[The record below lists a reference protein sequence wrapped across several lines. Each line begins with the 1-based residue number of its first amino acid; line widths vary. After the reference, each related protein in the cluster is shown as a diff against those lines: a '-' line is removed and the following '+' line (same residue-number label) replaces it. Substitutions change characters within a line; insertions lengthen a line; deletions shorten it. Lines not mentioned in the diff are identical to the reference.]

1 MKNKKLLRN
10 RKGAFGLA
18 DMSSIAIVLMVTGIV
33 IGIGV
38 YVLATMGSTLSSTSA
53 AASTIVNDTSTAVG
67 SFADWLPIIVV
78 ISAAAIILG
87 IIGLAFSFGRSR

>member
-1 MKNKKLLRN
+1 MSLKKLSKNKK
-10 RKGAFGLA
+10 GVFGIG
-18 DMSSIAIVLMVTGIV
+18 DMQTIALVIMVTGIV

-53 AASTIVNDTSTAVG
+53 AASTIVNNTATAVG
-67 SFADWLPIIVV
+67 DFADWLPIIVV

-87 IIGLAFSFGRSR
+87 IIGMAFSFGRGR

>member
-1 MKNKKLLRN
+1 MSLKQLSKNK
-10 RKGAFGLA
+10 KGAFGIG
-18 DMSSIAIVLMVTGIV
+18 DMQTIALVIMVTGIV

-53 AASTIVNDTSTAVG
+53 AASTIVNNTADAVG
-67 SFADWLPIIVV
+67 DFADWLPIIVV

-87 IIGLAFSFGRSR
+87 IIGMAFSFGRSR